1 MHLLF
6 YPNIKKTE
14 TKSMLNRNLSLENF
28 KTPGGHWEGQSH
40 SLAECFGCG
49 ECGDS
54 IALVS
59 KLKGLNNYESALYI
73 NKLLKLGIEVK
84 EDKSIVT
91 TNKAKDNI

>member
-40 SLAECFGCG
+40 SLA
-49 ECGDS
+49 
-54 IALVS
+54 ALSHHLKVLSDTGILLQRKEANWIHYRINDEKIIEIKEFFNNIS
-59 KLKGLNNYESALYI
+59 K
-73 NKLLKLGIEVK
+73 
-84 EDKSIVT
+84 
-91 TNKAKDNI
+91 

>member
-40 SLAECFGCG
+40 SLAAGILLQRKEANWIHYRINDEKIIEIKEFFNN
-49 ECGDS
+49 
-54 IALVS
+54 IS
-59 KLKGLNNYESALYI
+59 K
-73 NKLLKLGIEVK
+73 
-84 EDKSIVT
+84 
-91 TNKAKDNI
+91 

>member
-40 SLAECFGCG
+40 SLALE
-49 ECGDS
+49 
-54 IALVS
+54 
-59 KLKGLNNYESALYI
+59 
-73 NKLLKLGIEVK
+73 LGAGK
-84 EDKSIVT
+84 ENFKW
-91 TNKAKDNI
+91 AK